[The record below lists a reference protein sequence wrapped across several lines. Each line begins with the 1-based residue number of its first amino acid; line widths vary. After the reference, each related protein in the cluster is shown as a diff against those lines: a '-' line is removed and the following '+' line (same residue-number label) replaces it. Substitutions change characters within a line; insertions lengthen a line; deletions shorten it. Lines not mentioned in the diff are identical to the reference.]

1 MHEARPVRHRRSIID
16 SLTDKLMGKKV
27 DINAAANAD
36 DETPYSSQGR
46 MSVYAQPGVEIR
58 LALRRTPKVLEAL
71 GEWWLTA
78 IPFSVDGSIREEVTA
93 SEEHS
98 MAKQDYMTCV
108 HKIYKA
114 LVKDWDEADCNAVA
128 EAEWIKDAD
137 ANGQMSRDFFFDAIF
152 ELADTYTRSVSE
164 GEYYEFLCKQ
174 LQRVARQTADGHYVW
189 KDDAEIEYLAW
200 DGDDMPA
207 PPSPRKAKKRMSM
220 WSRRSVPTAAPIKQ
234 GSLAIALRRRSVGG
248 EVPAPATTTTSLA
261 MTIRQRSMA
270 SMSMQAAPTALKKG
284 QGSQNSLFGFFN
296 NIERLLNSIRLGS
309 ASVAPAA

>member
-1 MHEARPVRHRRSIID
+1 VQ
-16 SLTDKLMGKKV
+16 
-27 DINAAANAD
+27 AAA
-36 DETPYSSQGR
+36 
-46 MSVYAQPGVEIR
+46 
-58 LALRRTPKVLEAL
+58 
-71 GEWWLTA
+71 
-78 IPFSVDGSIREEVTA
+78 
-93 SEEHS
+93 
-98 MAKQDYMTCV
+98 
-108 HKIYKA
+108 
-114 LVKDWDEADCNAVA
+114 
-128 EAEWIKDAD
+128 
-137 ANGQMSRDFFFDAIF
+137 
-152 ELADTYTRSVSE
+152 
-164 GEYYEFLCKQ
+164 
-174 LQRVARQTADGHYVW
+174 RVARQTADGHYVW

-296 NIERLLNSIRLGS
+296 NIERLLNSIRLGTGTGTS
-309 ASVAPAA
+309 AASVAPAA